1 MRLHR
6 TLKRT
11 RHPSATREDLLFA
24 LLAGVLILLAVASFT
39 RPKPVSASPYT
50 PEYTADGN
58 LIPPANYREWIFLS
72 SGYDM
77 AYTERTGPIPEHTVF
92 DNVFVNPESYAT
104 FLKTGTWPDK
114 TVMVL
119 ENRTARS
126 KGESL
131 VKAGRFQGDISGLEI
146 HVKDTAHFNR
156 PDPGGHW
163 AFFGVK
169 DGKSKLF
176 PTTATCYTCH
186 AEHAAVDTTFV
197 QFYPTLLPI
206 AEAQSTLSDPYK
218 KDRATPTPA
227 Q

>member
-1 MRLHR
+1 MRQPT
-6 TLKRT
+6 TLT
-11 RHPSATREDLLFA
+11 ASLAAIVA
-24 LLAGVLILLAVASFT
+24 LVAVAT
-39 RPKPVSASPYT
+39 HPHPVKASPYQ
-50 PEYTADGN
+50 PVYASDGN

-92 DNVFVNPESYAT
+92 DNVFVNPESYAI
-104 FLKTGTWPDK
+104 FQQTGTWPDK

-131 VKAGRFQGDISGLEI
+131 VKAGRFQGDVSGLEI
-146 HVKDTAHFNR
+146 HVKDTTRFNR
-156 PDPGGHW
+156 PDVGGHW
-163 AFFGVK
+163 AFFGVN
-169 DGKSKLF
+169 DGKTKLF
-176 PTTATCYTCH
+176 PATATCYTCH

-206 AEAQSTLSDPYK
+206 AEAKATLSDAYK
-218 KDRATPTPA
+218 KDRDTPQA
-227 Q
+227 SK